1 MMTMILHIVLR
12 FKILTDNIFYMIL
25 SNTNCKCNQLIVD
38 GNDQYLTQLTFEQV
52 LCQILA
58 DQIGFISGSI
68 SFTFCLGKILGLKLS
83 LLFFFS
89 RLYTKFM
96 YFELKLCIKN

>member
-1 MMTMILHIVLR
+1 
-12 FKILTDNIFYMIL
+12 MIL

-38 GNDQYLTQLTFEQV
+38 GNDQYLTQLTFEQD

-96 YFELKLCIKN
+96 YFELKLCLKN